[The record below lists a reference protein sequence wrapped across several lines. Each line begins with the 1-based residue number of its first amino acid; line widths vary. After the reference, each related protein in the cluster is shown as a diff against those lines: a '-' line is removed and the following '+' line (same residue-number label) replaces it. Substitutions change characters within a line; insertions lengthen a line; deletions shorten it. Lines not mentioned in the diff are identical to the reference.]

1 MRCEDVQARYL
12 AGEGSPLL
20 DSHFAGCPTCR
31 VERPGLDMLR
41 RALAD
46 SVTWETPSPDLERLV
61 VDEVARQ
68 RLPKVQARSR
78 RWMMAVASLAAV
90 VVGVVAIATFA
101 LGRPDWSTELVASDV
116 TPRATASVA
125 GWLTDEG
132 TRMRFDIAGLPA
144 AGPDEYYEIWLT
156 APDGTHVSAG
166 SFRQNGVIEA
176 SIGVARSDYPRVW
189 ITLEGTDDDLGPSG
203 VTVLDDPDA

>member
-1 MRCEDVQARYL
+1 MTCDDVQAQYL
-12 AGEGSPLL
+12 AGDRSPLL
-20 DSHFAGCPTCR
+20 GSHFAGCPTCR
-31 VERPGLDMLR
+31 IERPGLDALR
-41 RALAD
+41 RALSD
-46 SVTWETPSPDLERLV
+46 SITWEIPSPELERLV

-68 RLPKVQARSR
+68 KMPSVPARSR
-78 RWMMAVASLAAV
+78 RWPTAVASLAAAIV
-90 VVGVVAIATFA
+90 VVVAIASFV
-101 LGRPDWSTELVASDV
+101 LRQPDWSTELVASDV
-116 TPRATASVA
+116 TPLATASVA

-132 TRMRFDIAGLPA
+132 TRMRFDIAGLLA

-166 SFRQNGVIEA
+166 SFRQNGVVEA

-189 ITLEGTDDDLGPSG
+189 ITLEKTDDDLGPSG